1 MSRLQRNSL
10 DRCYSGEHTYAI
22 LYMCNC
28 VFYVYIAY
36 TSFMIDAGQGCG
48 QPSQTARMCCPGQ
61 TRRLTDSWINV
72 PLLQQYALHIHWT
85 SSGISRIVSHGVPG
99 IVRYNGE
106 QTELQTQ
113 HRDRDRVRGCSCTKL
128 VCGVQY
134 KVRPESVQLQAT
146 ARGHCEPSVEYRE
159 GIAVQTRQKVC
170 QRSKESRIN

>member
-10 DRCYSGEHTYAI
+10 DRCILYPVRGEHTYAI

-85 SSGISRIVSHGVPG
+85 
-99 IVRYNGE
+99 RYNGE

-113 HRDRDRVRGCSCTKL
+113 HRNRDRVRGCSCTKL